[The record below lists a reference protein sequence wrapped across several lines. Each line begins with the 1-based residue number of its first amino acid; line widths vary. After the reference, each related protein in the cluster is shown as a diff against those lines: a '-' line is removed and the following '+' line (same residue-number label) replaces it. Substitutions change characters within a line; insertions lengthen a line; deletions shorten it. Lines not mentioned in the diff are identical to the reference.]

1 MGKRK
6 RISEDDL
13 LLLMDQ
19 TVRHLKQ
26 QLSRQLRTTA
36 TVLTADQWTLL
47 QEIVDQE
54 GISPSQLALVCG
66 KDQPTVTRMLHL
78 MERHGWITKEIS
90 PADRRSLWIL
100 PTKKGQE
107 LYRDV
112 RAKSAETLKESFR
125 VLGDKELRQLRKHC
139 RSLLAADPVAAG

>member
-6 RISEDDL
+6 RISEDNL

-36 TVLTADQWTLL
+36 TVLTSDQWTLL
-47 QEIVDQE
+47 QEIVDKE

-107 LYRDV
+107 LHRDV